1 MEPKAHI
8 SPLQKLAA
16 TWHVVAVLAVMLA
29 KLMRRFED
37 GHAHG
42 TRAQAERLD
51 VIVRAAHVMLLQDIA
66 EAEDADENEPAH
78 PEERHTRAHLRCIAA
93 SLLVVS
99 LVLRRALMR
108 GLLSAYDWMQARSGF
123 YAAQEMSLA
132 DALGRVAELL
142 DPG

>member
-1 MEPKAHI
+1 MEPRARI
-8 SPLQKLAA
+8 SPLQKVAA

-37 GHAHG
+37 GHLHG
-42 TRAQAERLD
+42 ARAQAEQLD
-51 VIVRAAHVMLLQDIA
+51 VIVRAAHVMLMQDIA
-66 EAEDADENEPAH
+66 EAEEHEPAQ
-78 PEERHTRAHLRCIAA
+78 PEARHTRAHLRCIAA

-108 GLLSAYDWMQARSGF
+108 GLFGVYEWMQARGAF
-123 YAAQEMSLA
+123 YAATEVRFA
-132 DALGRVAELL
+132 TAPGRAAELL

>member
-1 MEPKAHI
+1 MELKAHI

-37 GHAHG
+37 GHVHG
-42 TRAQAERLD
+42 ARAQAEQLD
-51 VIVRAAHVMLLQDIA
+51 VIVRAAHVMLMRDIA
-66 EAEDADENEPAH
+66 EADENGPAS
-78 PEERHTRAHLRCIAA
+78 PEESHTRAHLRCIAA

-108 GLLSAYDWMQARSGF
+108 GLLGAHEWLQARSAF
-123 YAAQEMSLA
+123 YAAPEPRIA
-132 DALGRVAELL
+132 GGPGKVAELL